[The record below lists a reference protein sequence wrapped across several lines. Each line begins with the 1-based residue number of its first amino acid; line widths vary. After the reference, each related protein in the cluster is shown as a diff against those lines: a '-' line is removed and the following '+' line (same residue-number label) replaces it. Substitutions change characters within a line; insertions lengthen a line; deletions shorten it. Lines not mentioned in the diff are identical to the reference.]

1 MYIDTSHI
9 TRGGKTYTRHLLRE
23 SYRANGKVL
32 HRTIANVSQCSE
44 AEIDAM
50 RLALRH
56 KGDLEHLGTIQDAIT
71 LKQGLSFGA
80 VWTVYHVARHLGIDK
95 ALGTSREGKLALWQ
109 VMARVID
116 QGSRLSAVRLAISHA
131 ACDVLGL
138 GTFDEDA
145 LYENLDWLAR
155 AQASVEDRLY
165 AQRTQTKPINLFLY
179 DVTSSYFEG
188 THNELAAFGYNRD
201 GKKGKRQI
209 VIGLLC
215 DEAGTPVSIEV
226 FPGNTQDPHT
236 FASQLEKVK
245 TRFGVTEITF
255 VGDRGMIKGQQIEDL
270 TQHGFHYITAI
281 TKPQIEKLLRTGTF
295 QMDLFDQELA
305 EVLTDEGL
313 RYVLRR
319 NPVRAQEV
327 RDTRQSKLATLQALV
342 TKLNHYLAD
351 HPRANA
357 QGAWQKLVA
366 RATKLR
372 IADWV
377 ELTVAERAIT
387 LAVKTSAQQEAA
399 KLDGCYVLK
408 TDLTP
413 AQAPKELVHDR
424 YKDLASVEQAFR
436 SCKTVHLEVRP
447 IFLRLA
453 ERTRAHAFVVML
465 AYQIIQ
471 YLALCWSAFD
481 VTVEEGLHALTTL
494 CLVEVA
500 PQNAPSYH
508 CIPTPRDAIARLLHS
523 ADITLPKA
531 FPLSGVRVSTKKKL
545 QSERLPQ

>member
-1 MYIDTSHI
+1 MYVDTSHI

-32 HRTIANVSQCSE
+32 HRTIANLSQCSA
-44 AEIDAM
+44 AEIEAI

-56 KGDLEHLGTIQDAIT
+56 KQDLENLGTVQDAVT
-71 LKQGLSFGA
+71 LKQGVSFGA
-80 VWTVYHVARHLGIDK
+80 VWTVYHVARRLGIDK
-95 ALGTSREGKLALWQ
+95 ALGTTREGKLALWQ

-116 QGSRLSAVRLAISHA
+116 QGSRLSAVRLAMSHA

-138 GTFDEDA
+138 DTFDEDA
-145 LYENLDWLAR
+145 LYENLDWLAG
-155 AQASVEDRLY
+155 AQALVEDRLF
-165 AQRTQTKPINLFLY
+165 AQRTKAKPSNLFLY
-179 DVTSSYFEG
+179 DVTSSYLEG
-188 THNELAAFGYNRD
+188 TQNELAAFGYNRD
-201 GKKGKRQI
+201 GKKGKMQI

-215 DEAGTPVSIEV
+215 DEDGQPVSIEV

-236 FASQLEKVK
+236 VAAQVEKLK
-245 TRFGVTEITF
+245 GRFGVTAITF
-255 VGDRGMIKGQQIEDL
+255 VGDRGMLKSQQVEDL
-270 TQHGFHYITAI
+270 AQHGFHYITAI
-281 TKPQIEKLLRTGTF
+281 TKPQIDKLLRTGTS

-305 EVLTDEGL
+305 EVLTDEGI

-327 RDTRQSKLATLQALV
+327 RDTRHAKLATLQAQV
-342 TKLNHYLAD
+342 AKHNQYLAD
-351 HPRANA
+351 HPRAHVP
-357 QGAWQKLVA
+357 GALQKLVA
-366 RATKLR
+366 RAKTLR
-372 IADWV
+372 LSDWV
-377 ELTVAERAIT
+377 ELTVEERTIT
-387 LAVKTSAQQEAA
+387 LTVKTSAQQEAA

-447 IFLRLA
+447 IFLRREA
-453 ERTRAHAFVVML
+453 RTRAHALVVML
-465 AYQIIQ
+465 AYQIIR
-471 YLALCWSAFD
+471 YLASCWSAFD

-500 PQNAPSYH
+500 PKNAPSYS
-508 CIPTPRDAIARLLHS
+508 CLPTPHDAIARLLHS
-523 ADITLPKA
+523 ADIKLPKVFA
-531 FPLSGVRVSTKKKL
+531 LSGTRVSTKKKL
-545 QSERLPQ
+545 QSERHVQ

>member
-44 AEIDAM
+44 TEIAAL

-56 KGDLEHLGTIQDAIT
+56 KEALEHLRTIQDVVT
-71 LKQGLSFGA
+71 LKQGVYFGA
-80 VWTVYHVARHLGIDK
+80 VWTVYHVARRLGIEK
-95 ALGTSREGKLALWQ
+95 ALGTTRAGKLALWQ

-116 QGSRLSAVRLAISHA
+116 QGSRLSAVRLAMSHA

-138 GTFDEDA
+138 DTFDEDT
-145 LYENLDWLAR
+145 LYENLDWLAG
-155 AQASVEDRLY
+155 AQAAIEDRLFV
-165 AQRTQTKPINLFLY
+165 QRTKAKPVSLFLY
-179 DVTSSYFEG
+179 DVTSSYLEG
-188 THNELAAFGYNRD
+188 TQNALAAFGYNRD
-201 GKKGKRQI
+201 GKKGKLQI

-215 DEAGTPVSIEV
+215 DEEGHPVSIEV

-236 FASQLEKVK
+236 LAAQVAKLKG
-245 TRFGVTEITF
+245 RFGVQEITF
-255 VGDRGMIKGQQIEDL
+255 VGDRGMIKSQQIADL
-270 TQHGFHYITAI
+270 AQQGFHYMTAI

-295 QMDLFDQELA
+295 QMELFEQELA
-305 EVLTDEGL
+305 EVLADEGV

-327 RDTRQSKLATLQALV
+327 RENRQAKLATLQAQV
-342 TKLNHYLAD
+342 AKQNHYLTD

-357 QGAWQKLVA
+357 QGALQKLVTKA
-366 RATKLR
+366 EKLR
-372 IADWV
+372 LADWV
-377 ELTVAERAIT
+377 ELTVEERSIT
-387 LAVKTSAQQEAA
+387 LAINEDAQTEAA

-436 SCKTVHLEVRP
+436 SCKTAHLEVRP

-471 YLALCWSAFD
+471 YLASCWSTFD
-481 VTVEEGLHALTTL
+481 LTVEEGLHALTTL
-494 CLVEVA
+494 CLFEVS
-500 PQNAPSYH
+500 PHNAPSYH
-508 CIPTPRDAIARLLHS
+508 CLPTPCDAIARLLHS
-523 ADITLPKA
+523 ADIKLPKVFA
-531 FPLSGVRVSTKKKL
+531 LSGTRVSTRKKL
-545 QSERLPQ
+545 PSERLVQ

>member
-1 MYIDTSHI
+1 MYIDTSHL
-9 TRGGKTYTRHLLRE
+9 TRGGKTSTRHLLRA
-23 SYRANGKVL
+23 SYRAHGKVL

-80 VWTVYHVARHLGIDK
+80 VWTVYHVARRLGIDQ
-95 ALGTSREGKLALWQ
+95 ALGTTRAGKLARWQ

-145 LYENLDWLAR
+145 LDENLDWLAR

-165 AQRTQTKPINLFLY
+165 AQRIQTKPINLFLY
-179 DVTSSYFEG
+179 DVTRSYFEG

-201 GKKGKRQI
+201 GTKGKRQI
-209 VIGLLC
+209 VIGFLC
-215 DEAGTPVSIEV
+215 DAAGAPVSIEV
-226 FPGNTQDPHT
+226 FPGNTPDPHT

-245 TRFGVTEITF
+245 ARFGVTAITF
-255 VGDRGMIKGQQIEDL
+255 VGDRGMIKGQHIAAL
-270 TQHGFHYITAI
+270 TQHGFHYMTAI

-295 QMDLFDQELA
+295 QRDRFDQELA

-351 HPRANA
+351 HPRAHA
-357 QGAWQKLVA
+357 QGAWQKRVA

-387 LAVKTSAQQEAA
+387 LTVKTSAQQEAA

-413 AQAPKELVHDR
+413 PQAQKEIVHDR
-424 YKDLASVEQAFR
+424 YKDLASVEHAFR
-436 SCKTVHLEVRP
+436 SCTTVHLAVRP

-453 ERTRAHAFVVML
+453 ARTRAQACVVRL

-471 YLALCWSAFD
+471 YLASCWSACD
-481 VTVEEGLHALTTL
+481 VTVAEGLHALTTL
-494 CLVEVA
+494 CRVDVA
-500 PQNAPSYH
+500 PKNAPSAPG
-508 CIPTPRDAIARLLHS
+508 IPTPRDAIARFLHS
-523 ADITLPKA
+523 ADLTLPKA
-531 FPLSGVRVSTKKKL
+531 FSLSGVRVSTKKKL
-545 QSERLPQ
+545 QSERILQ

>member
-1 MYIDTSHI
+1 MYIDTSRI

-32 HRTIANVSQCSE
+32 HRTIANVSHCSA
-44 AEIDAM
+44 AEIEAM

-56 KGDLEHLGTIQDAIT
+56 KGELEHLGTIQDEIT

-80 VWTVYHVARHLGIDK
+80 VWTVYHIARRLGIEK
-95 ALGTSREGKLALWQ
+95 ALGTTREGKLALWQ
-109 VMARVID
+109 VIARVID
-116 QGSRLSAVRLAISHA
+116 QGSRLSAVRLAMSHA

-145 LYENLDWLAR
+145 LYENLDWLAG
-155 AQASVEDRLY
+155 AQALVEDRLF
-165 AQRTQTKPINLFLY
+165 AQRTKTKPINLFLY
-179 DVTSSYFEG
+179 DVTSSYVEG
-188 THNELAAFGYNRD
+188 TQNALAAFGYNRD

-215 DEAGTPVSIEV
+215 DEDGHPVSIEV

-236 FASQLEKVK
+236 FAAQLAKVK
-245 TRFGVTEITF
+245 ARFGVKDITF
-255 VGDRGMIKGQQIEDL
+255 VGDRGMIKGQQIEEL
-270 TQHGFHYITAI
+270 AQHGCHYITAI
-281 TKPQIEKLLRTGTF
+281 TKPQIEKLLRTGTL

-305 EVLTDEGL
+305 EVLADEGL

-327 RDTRQSKLATLQALV
+327 RDTRHAKLATLQAQV
-342 TKLNHYLAD
+342 AKSNQYLTD

-357 QGAWQKLVA
+357 QGAVQKLVT
-366 RATKLR
+366 RAKTLR

-377 ELTVAERAIT
+377 ELTLEERSIT
-387 LAVKTSAQQEAA
+387 LTVNASVQQEEA

-413 AQAPKELVHDR
+413 QQAKKELVHDR
-424 YKDLASVEQAFR
+424 YKDLASVEHAFR
-436 SCKTVHLEVRP
+436 TCKTAHLEVRP
-447 IFLRLA
+447 LFLRLEA
-453 ERTRAHAFVVML
+453 RTRAHAFVVML

-471 YLALCWSAFD
+471 YLTSCWSNFD
-481 VTVEEGLHALTTL
+481 LTVEEGLQALATL

-500 PQNAPSYH
+500 PRHAASYH
-508 CIPTPRDAIARLLHS
+508 CIPTPRDTIAQLLHN
-523 ADITLPKA
+523 ADIKLPKA
-531 FPLSGVRVSTKKKL
+531 FSLSGTRVSTKKKL
-545 QSERLPQ
+545 QAERLVL